1 MNIMC
6 LRMII
11 LVSGLY
17 FVCVCFQDS
26 TQLLC
31 GSMFPFL
38 PLSLSHSAK
47 KVFIASADLSGY
59 ADTFAMVSD
68 ENNDDW
74 MMNLG
79 DDTVFDDADFNQPN
93 KFVDDKAYDE
103 NNDDWKMD
111 FGDDKVFDD
120 AYFNPPNQGYDDEGN
135 DDEGFLNDH
144 ALPWPD
150 DDARYDDG
158 RDDDGG
164 GKYEGNYEVLS

>member
-1 MNIMC
+1 MFPF
-6 LRMII
+6 LP
-11 LVSGLY
+11 LSLSLSAKKVSAAVASANLSAEADTFAIVSDGVEEDEYYVPKDDYSGKWSIY

-31 GSMFPFL
+31 GSMLPFL

-74 MMNLG
+74 TMNLG

-93 KFVDDKAYDE
+93 KFVDDEAYDE

-120 AYFNPPNQGYDDEGN
+120 AYFNPPN
-135 DDEGFLNDH
+135 
-144 ALPWPD
+144 
-150 DDARYDDG
+150 
-158 RDDDGG
+158 
-164 GKYEGNYEVLS
+164 